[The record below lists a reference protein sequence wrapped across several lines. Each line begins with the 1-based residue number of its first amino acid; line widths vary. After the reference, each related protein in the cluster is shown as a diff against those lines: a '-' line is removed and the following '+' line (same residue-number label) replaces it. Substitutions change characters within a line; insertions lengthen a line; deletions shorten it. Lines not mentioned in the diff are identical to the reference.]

1 MRVIFLQD
9 VDRVGHEG
17 ELGDVADGYARN
29 YLIPRGLAVKAS
41 KGAML
46 ELEQRRSAIEKRQA
60 EKESKAESLA
70 GDLAGKT
77 IVVEATAGEGQRLH
91 GQVTAQ
97 QIAEA
102 VFEQLGFEID
112 RRDIEIAEPIRLLGD
127 YLISARL
134 YKEVK
139 AQLPISVV
147 AAEGSG
153 RSPDDLPEEDLAQAR
168 AAAEAKAK
176 AEAEAEP
183 EAEPEP
189 ETEVEAEVEAE
200 ADDVADDDEP
210 ETEDEQ

>member
-9 VDRVGHEG
+9 VERVGHEG
-17 ELGDVADGYARN
+17 EIGDVADGYARN

-41 KGAML
+41 RGAML

-60 EKESKAESLA
+60 EKESSAEALA
-70 GDLAGKT
+70 GDLGGKT
-77 IVVEATAGEGQRLH
+77 IVVKATAGEGQRLH

-97 QIAEA
+97 QIADA
-102 VFEQLGFEID
+102 VLEQLGFEID

-127 YLISARL
+127 YLIGARL

-153 RSPDDLPEEDLAQAR
+153 RSPDELPEEDQPQPK
-168 AAAEAKAK
+168 AAAEA
-176 AEAEAEP
+176 EAEPEVEP

-189 ETEVEAEVEAE
+189 ETEVEADAE
-200 ADDVADDDEP
+200 DVADEEEP

>member
-9 VDRVGHEG
+9 VERVGHEG
-17 ELGDVADGYARN
+17 EIGDVADGYARN

-153 RSPDDLPEEDLAQAR
+153 RSPDDLPEEDLAQAQAQ
-168 AAAEAKAK
+168 AAAK
-176 AEAEAEP
+176 AEAEVEP

-189 ETEVEAEVEAE
+189 VTGAEAEVEAE
-200 ADDVADDDEP
+200 AGDVADDDEP

>member
-139 AQLPISVV
+139 AQLPVSVV

-176 AEAEAEP
+176 AEAEAE
-183 EAEPEP
+183 AEPEP

-200 ADDVADDDEP
+200 ADDVADDNET

>member
-9 VDRVGHEG
+9 VERVGHEG
-17 ELGDVADGYARN
+17 EIGDVADGYARN

-139 AQLPISVV
+139 AQLPVSVV

-176 AEAEAEP
+176 AEAEAE
-183 EAEPEP
+183 AEPEP

-200 ADDVADDDEP
+200 ADDVADDNET

>member
-9 VDRVGHEG
+9 VERVGHEG
-17 ELGDVADGYARN
+17 EIGDVADGYARN

-153 RSPDDLPEEDLAQAR
+153 RSPDDLPEEDLAQAQAQ
-168 AAAEAKAK
+168 AAAK
-176 AEAEAEP
+176 AEAEVEP

-189 ETEVEAEVEAE
+189 VTGAEAEVEAE
-200 ADDVADDDEP
+200 AGDVADDDEP
-210 ETEDEQ
+210 EIEDEQ